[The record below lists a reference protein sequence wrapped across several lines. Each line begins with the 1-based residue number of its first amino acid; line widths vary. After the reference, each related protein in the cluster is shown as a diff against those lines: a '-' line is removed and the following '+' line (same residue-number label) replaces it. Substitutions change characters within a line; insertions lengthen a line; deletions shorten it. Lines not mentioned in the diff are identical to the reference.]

1 MHEEHGHEGGGD
13 GLEGGV
19 GGDDGGVDVAVAP
32 VLLFTASTEVP

>member
-19 GGDDGGVDVAVAP
+19 RGDDGGVDVAVAP
-32 VLLFTASTEVP
+32 VLLFRASSGVP